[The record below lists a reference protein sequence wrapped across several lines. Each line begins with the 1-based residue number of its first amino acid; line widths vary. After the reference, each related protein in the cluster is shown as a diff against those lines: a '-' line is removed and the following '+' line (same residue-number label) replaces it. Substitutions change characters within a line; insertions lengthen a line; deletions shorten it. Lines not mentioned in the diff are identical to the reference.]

1 VPAPETLALF
11 AVTALGVLLIPG
23 PAVTYLVARSIDQGR
38 AAGLASVA
46 GLGLGTMAHVV
57 AATLGVSAIVASSA
71 LAFSM
76 LKYLGA
82 VYLIAIG
89 IRTWLRN
96 DDHAVPVH
104 GDEPDPITRG
114 DLWKA
119 FRQGVLVNVL
129 NPKTALFF
137 LAFLPQ
143 FVDPGAGATALQ
155 LLVLGT
161 SFVVLGL
168 CTDGGYALLASTLG
182 TWLRERPTFARRRRY
197 VTGGVYVTLGLAA
210 AISGGTRARSALAMR
225 A

>member
-1 VPAPETLALF
+1 MPTPGTLAVF
-11 AVTALGVLLIPG
+11 AVSAIGLLLIPG

-57 AATLGVSAIVASSA
+57 SAALGVSAIAASSA
-71 LAFSM
+71 LAFSA

-82 VYLIAIG
+82 AYLIAIG
-89 IRTWLRN
+89 IRTWLRR
-96 DDHAVPVH
+96 DDHVAPVH
-104 GDEPDPITRG
+104 GDEPVPTTRG

-119 FRQGVLVNVL
+119 FRQGVVVNVL

-143 FVDPGAGATALQ
+143 FVDPGRGAAWIQ

-161 SFVVLGL
+161 TFVALGL
-168 CTDGGYALLASTLG
+168 CTDGGYALLASHLG
-182 TWLRERPTFARRRRY
+182 SWLRERPSFARRRRY
-197 VTGGVYVTLGLAA
+197 VTGGIYVTLGVAA
-210 AISGGTRARSALAMR
+210 AITGGTRARSAVAVR
-225 A
+225 V

>member
-1 VPAPETLALF
+1 VPSPGTLALF

-46 GLGLGTMAHVV
+46 GLGLGPLAHVV

-71 LAFSM
+71 IAFSV

-82 VYLIAIG
+82 AYLIAIG

-96 DDHAVPVH
+96 DHAAPVH
-104 GDEPDPITRG
+104 GDEPQAITRG

-119 FRQGVLVNVL
+119 FRQGVVVNVL

-143 FVDPGAGATALQ
+143 FVDPAAGAAWLQ
-155 LLVLGT
+155 LFVLGT

-168 CTDGGYALLASTLG
+168 CTDGGYAVLASTLG
-182 TWLRERPTFARRRRY
+182 TWPRERPSFARRRRY
-197 VTGGVYVTLGLAA
+197 VTGGVYVTLGVAA
-210 AISGGTRARSALAMR
+210 AITGGTRARSALALR